1 LQVDGFALG
10 GGCELAMMCDII
22 IAGETAQFGQ
32 PEVRQLAW
40 RVEVA
45 AECRATRGRRG
56 PPSAPFPRPLLSHRA
71 QILLGTIP
79 GCGGTQRLV
88 RAVGKSRAME
98 MVLSGERLSA
108 ADALAA
114 GLVSRVVPKGAPTAT
129 VDAAVALAAK
139 IAGHS
144 KPIVAM
150 AKEAVNAAFER
161 TLADGVHFERR
172 LLHATFATADQKEGM
187 DAFVAKRKPA
197 FVDA

>member
-1 LQVDGFALG
+1 
-10 GGCELAMMCDII
+10 M
-22 IAGETAQFGQ
+22 
-32 PEVRQLAW
+32 
-40 RVEVA
+40 
-45 AECRATRGRRG
+45 
-56 PPSAPFPRPLLSHRA
+56 
-71 QILLGTIP
+71 LGTIP

-129 VDAAVALAAK
+129 VDVAVALAAK

-150 AKEAVNAAFER
+150 AKEAVNAAFEM
-161 TLADGVHFERR
+161 TLAEGVHFERR
-172 LLHATFATADQKEGM
+172 LFHATFATADQKEGM